1 MSSRRLSEEFKRFER
16 RVQDTRIMSLI
27 HLSESIKAEAKN
39 LGFFACGIAQAAPV
53 DPDIAAAFGEW
64 LAQGGNADMAY
75 MANHADKR
83 MDPRLLVP
91 GVKSIVS
98 VALSYVPARRIP
110 NGELQLAAYAYGQDY
125 HDIMKDKLRR
135 LAAFAERLLDANGST
150 AQPESPH
157 GNTKTADSIGKQPNG
172 KEKAPRF
179 RCFCDTAPVL
189 ERYWAVQAGIGWI
202 GRNRQLIIPHAGSMF
217 FLGELFLDVD
227 MEYDK
232 PMESRCGHCRAC
244 LDACPTGALR
254 EGRSDFDAFSCLSY
268 QTIENRG
275 QLSAAAVSSMGDFI
289 YGCDRCQQA
298 CPWNRFAQPASE
310 PELKPSD
317 ELLSMTRDDWRAL
330 SVDDYR
336 RIFKGSAV
344 KRAKYEG
351 LMRNIN
357 AALDHEYG
365 GGED

>member
-1 MSSRRLSEEFKRFER
+1 MSSR
-16 RVQDTRIMSLI
+16 
-27 HLSESIKAEAKN
+27 HLSESIKAGAKN
-39 LGFFACGIAQAAPV
+39 LGFFACGIAKAAPV
-53 DPDIAAAFGEW
+53 DADIAADYTAW
-64 LAQGGNADMAY
+64 LAQSGNADMEYLAD
-75 MANHADKR
+75 NTDKR
-83 MDPRLLVP
+83 LDPRLLVP
-91 GVKSIVS
+91 GVRSIVS
-98 VALSYVPARRIP
+98 VALSYAPECHIP
-110 NGELQLAAYAYGQDY
+110 DGELQLAAYAYGHDY
-125 HDIMKDKLRR
+125 HDVMKAKLHR
-135 LAAFAERLLDANGST
+135 LAAYAERLLDANGST
-150 AQPESPH
+150 VRPNSPYDDAKPA
-157 GNTKTADSIGKQPNG
+157 GGSGKQPNG
-172 KEKAPRF
+172 KEKPPRF

-202 GRNRQLIIPHAGSMF
+202 GRNRQLIIPNAGSMF
-217 FLGELFLDVD
+217 VLGELFLDVD
-227 MEYDK
+227 LEYDK
-232 PMESRCGHCRAC
+232 PMESRCGHCRTC

-275 QLSAAAVSSMGDFI
+275 QLSAAAVRSMGDFI

-298 CPWNRFAQPASE
+298 CPWNRFAKPASE

-336 RIFKGSAV
+336 RLFKGSAV
-344 KRAKYEG
+344 KRTKYEG

-357 AALDHEYG
+357 AVLAREDS

>member
-1 MSSRRLSEEFKRFER
+1 MSSR
-16 RVQDTRIMSLI
+16 
-27 HLSESIKAEAKN
+27 HLSESIKAGAES
-39 LGFFACGIAQAAPV
+39 LGFFACGIAKAAPV
-53 DPDIAAAFGEW
+53 DADIAADYTAW
-64 LAQGGNADMAY
+64 LAQSGNAGMEYLAD
-75 MANHADKR
+75 NTDKR
-83 MDPRLLVP
+83 LDPRLLVP
-91 GVKSIVS
+91 GVRSIVS
-98 VALSYVPARRIP
+98 VALSYAPECHMP
-110 NGELQLAAYAYGQDY
+110 DGELQLAAYAYGHDY
-125 HDIMKDKLRR
+125 HDVMKAKLRR

-150 AQPESPH
+150 ARPNITYDDAKPASD
-157 GNTKTADSIGKQPNG
+157 GDKRPNG

-202 GRNRQLIIPHAGSMF
+202 GRNRQLIIPNAGSMF
-217 FLGELFLDVD
+217 VLGELFLDVD

-275 QLSAAAVSSMGDFI
+275 QLSAAAVRSMGDFI

-298 CPWNRFAQPASE
+298 CPWNRFAKPASE

-336 RIFKGSAV
+336 RLFKGSAV

-357 AALDHEYG
+357 AVLARENGD
-365 GGED
+365 GED